1 MAVVA
6 AVEHIH
12 QHQAQVVLAAVEQ
25 VEMKV
30 HLLTELLA
38 QRTLAAVAVVVV

>member
-1 MAVVA
+1 MAAAVV
-6 AVEHIH
+6 VEHIH

-25 VEMKV
+25 VEMKI

-38 QRTLAAVAVVVV
+38 QRTLAAAAVVVV